1 MRTPARIALIHA
13 VQVAIQPVEDAF
25 VKLWPEAERINLLDD
40 SLSPDRER
48 DGTLTG
54 SMTRR
59 IGALADY
66 AFAAGADGVLYT
78 CSAFGEA
85 IDAAKKKHSAPIL
98 RPNEAMF
105 EEALANST
113 QVGMLATFEP
123 SVASMQAEFEA
134 AAQAHGRRVELQTI
148 CIPEAMAALKQGDEA
163 THNRL
168 LADAALRLRQCDV
181 LMLAHFSTSRA
192 AAAVAANVAC
202 PVLTSPGSA
211 VLRLRRAIE
220 HRQPSPGP
228 ER

>member
-1 MRTPARIALIHA
+1 MRAAVRIGLIHA

-25 VKLWPEAERINLLDD
+25 VKHWPEVERINLFDD

-48 DGTLTG
+48 DGELTA

-59 IGALADY
+59 VAALADY
-66 AFAAGADGVLYT
+66 AFSAGANAVLYT

-85 IDAAKKKHSAPIL
+85 IDAVKRQHLAPVL
-98 RPNEAMF
+98 KPNEAMF
-105 EEALANST
+105 EEALACGARI
-113 QVGMLATFEP
+113 GMLATFEP

-134 AAQAHGRRVELQTI
+134 VAQADGRRVKLETI
-148 CIPEAMAALKQGDEA
+148 CVPEAMAALKAGDSA

-168 LADAALRLRQCDV
+168 LTDAAVNLTGCDA

-192 AAAVAANVAC
+192 AAAVAANVKC

-211 VLRLRRAIE
+211 VLALRRAIE
-220 HRQPSPGP
+220 QAQG
-228 ER
+228 

>member
-1 MRTPARIALIHA
+1 MRAPACIALIHA

-48 DGTLTG
+48 DGQLTE

-59 IGALADY
+59 INALADY
-66 AFAAGADGVLYT
+66 AFEAGADGVLYT

-85 IDAAKKKHSAPIL
+85 IDAAKRRHEAPIL
-98 RPNEAMF
+98 KPNEAMF
-105 EEALANST
+105 DEALARGT
-113 QVGMLATFEP
+113 RIGMLATFEP
-123 SVASMQAEFEA
+123 SVTSMQAEFEA
-134 AAQAHGRRVELQTI
+134 AASAQGRRVELRTI
-148 CIPEAMAALKQGDEA
+148 CIPEAMTALKGGDEA
-163 THNRL
+163 KHNRL
-168 LADAALRLRQCDV
+168 LADAALRLTGCDA

-192 AAAVAANVAC
+192 AAAVTANVEC

-220 HRQPSPGP
+220 EKRSG
-228 ER
+228 RMAT